1 MRKFHM
7 GLAAIAGAALLSFG
21 AVQAADAPQ
30 LPGAIDKSRISGG
43 SYTIDTG
50 HTLVGWKVNHWGI
63 NDYFGLF
70 GGATGTLQLDPA
82 NIAAS
87 QVEVTIPVSKVVTG
101 TAGLTAHLL
110 RDGKD
115 GAAPDFF
122 GSAPADAVFKSTAVE
137 QTGEN
142 QALITGTLTMNGVT
156 KPVSITAEFS
166 GAGAHPMNQKEL
178 VGFHAAGSINRS
190 DFGLGYGIPNV
201 PDEVRLDITAAFVK
215 N

>member
-1 MRKFHM
+1 MRKIHM

-30 LPGAIDKSRISGG
+30 LPGAADTSRISGG
-43 SYTIDTG
+43 TYSVDPG
-50 HTLVGWKVNHWGI
+50 HTLVGWRVNHWGI
-63 NDYFGLF
+63 NDYFGIF
-70 GGATGTLQLDPA
+70 GGATGKLQLDPA
-82 NIAAS
+82 NVAAS

-142 QALITGTLTMNGVT
+142 AGDDHRDAHDERRDQA
-156 KPVSITAEFS
+156 
-166 GAGAHPMNQKEL
+166 
-178 VGFHAAGSINRS
+178 
-190 DFGLGYGIPNV
+190 GLHRGGILRAPA
-201 PDEVRLDITAAFVK
+201 PIR
-215 N
+215 